1 MSAVSHSK
9 IYSQNETAN
18 TNNVL
23 SIRQKDDHRQRQPAI
38 FPKLYKN
45 SSRPDRKTFSPH
57 SATWILHGIYGSV
70 IAGAGFFRKIRTI
83 LLPLLHNSSVSAVLA
98 AFGGSVFNLA
108 ITTILYPPNYS
119 TLPVYI
125 SDSYNDLKFG
135 YAAAATMVGGA
146 FIVGIMMLLE
156 VVLNAGQV
164 FVRGKEMS
172 SPHRVVPIEQRD
184 MNMVFQDFA
193 LWPHMKARDN
203 IIYGLKV
210 RKTDKAQ
217 MQEKLHEVKTL
228 LHLDVQLRIEMRT
241 EMAQLFRQLKTTVFH
256 ITHDPSEAFAMADRI
271 IVMNQGV
278 IDQIATPAECYES
291 PRTITVA
298 GLLGAGSCVHGA
310 VMEGPA
316 GADDAEVGSAEQ
328 AADGSDR
335 ENRAVVSMQNRKLVC
350 KSFQNVKKGQ
360 KMLLKFRPEECIFVE
375 KECKNAIPVRVVM
388 SSFEG
393 GQYRVKVET
402 DGGDTFFLLHPTFL
416 KEQQTGY
423 AQILLERLYAYEE
436 ISG

>member
-1 MSAVSHSK
+1 MELKDVKKNYGKKEILKGINLTVQEGEIIS
-9 IYSQNETAN
+9 
-18 TNNVL
+18 VL
-23 SIRQKDDHRQRQPAI
+23 GPSGCGKSTLLNI
-38 FPKLYKN
+38 
-45 SSRPDRKTFSPH
+45 
-57 SATWILHGIYGSV
+57 
-70 IAGAGFFRKIRTI
+70 IAGI
-83 LLPLLHNSSVSAVLA
+83 LP
-98 AFGGSVFNLA
+98 
-108 ITTILYPPNYS
+108 
-119 TLPVYI
+119 
-125 SDSYNDLKFG
+125 
-135 YAAAATMVGGA
+135 
-146 FIVGIMMLLE
+146 
-156 VVLNAGQV
+156 LNAGQV

-172 SPHRVVPIEQRD
+172 SPHKVVPIEQRD

-217 MQEKLHEVKTL
+217 IQEKLHEVETL
-228 LHLDVQLRIEMRT
+228 LHLGGLLDQYPAELSGGQQQRVAIARALITNPSIILLDEPLCNLDVQLRIEMRT

-256 ITHDPSEAFAMADRI
+256 VTHDPSEAFAMADRI

-298 GLLGAGSCVHGA
+298 GLLGAGNCVHGA

-316 GADDAEVGSAEQ
+316 EAESAET
-328 AADGSDR
+328 
-335 ENRAVVSMQNRKLVC
+335 RAVVSMQNRELDC

-402 DGGDTFFLLHPTFL
+402 DGGDTFCLLHPTFL

-423 AQILLERLYAYEE
+423 AQILPERLYAYEE

>member
-1 MSAVSHSK
+1 M
-9 IYSQNETAN
+9 ETILELN
-18 TNNVL
+18 DVKKNYGKKEILKGINLTVQEGEIISVL
-23 SIRQKDDHRQRQPAI
+23 GPSGCGKSTLLNI
-38 FPKLYKN
+38 
-45 SSRPDRKTFSPH
+45 
-57 SATWILHGIYGSV
+57 
-70 IAGAGFFRKIRTI
+70 IAGI
-83 LLPLLHNSSVSAVLA
+83 LP
-98 AFGGSVFNLA
+98 
-108 ITTILYPPNYS
+108 
-119 TLPVYI
+119 
-125 SDSYNDLKFG
+125 
-135 YAAAATMVGGA
+135 
-146 FIVGIMMLLE
+146 
-156 VVLNAGQV
+156 LNAGQV

-172 SPHRVVPIEQRD
+172 SPHKVVPIEQRD

-217 MQEKLHEVKTL
+217 MQEKLHEVETL
-228 LHLDVQLRIEMRT
+228 LHLEGLLDQYPAELSGGQQQRVAIARALITNPSIILLDEPLCNLDVQLRIEMRT

-256 ITHDPSEAFAMADRI
+256 VTHDPSEAFAMADRI

-298 GLLGAGSCVHGA
+298 GLLGAGNCVHGA
-310 VMEGPA
+310 VMEGL
-316 GADDAEVGSAEQ
+316 AEAEN
-328 AADGSDR
+328 AEKRS
-335 ENRAVVSMQNRKLVC
+335 VVSMQNRKLVC

-402 DGGDTFFLLHPTFL
+402 DGGDTFCLLHPTFL

-423 AQILLERLYAYEE
+423 AQILPERLYAYEE

>member
-1 MSAVSHSK
+1 MELKDVKKNYGKKEILKGINLTVQEGEIIS
-9 IYSQNETAN
+9 
-18 TNNVL
+18 VL
-23 SIRQKDDHRQRQPAI
+23 GPSGCGKSTLLNI
-38 FPKLYKN
+38 
-45 SSRPDRKTFSPH
+45 
-57 SATWILHGIYGSV
+57 
-70 IAGAGFFRKIRTI
+70 IAGI
-83 LLPLLHNSSVSAVLA
+83 LP
-98 AFGGSVFNLA
+98 
-108 ITTILYPPNYS
+108 
-119 TLPVYI
+119 
-125 SDSYNDLKFG
+125 
-135 YAAAATMVGGA
+135 
-146 FIVGIMMLLE
+146 
-156 VVLNAGQV
+156 LNAGQV

-298 GLLGAGSCVHGA
+298 GLLGAGNCVHGA
-310 VMEGPA
+310 VMEGSA
-316 GADDAEVGSAEQ
+316 GAYNAETHT
-328 AADGSDR
+328 
-335 ENRAVVSMQNRKLVC
+335 VVSMQNRKLVC

-402 DGGDTFFLLHPTFL
+402 DGGDTFCLLHPTFL

-423 AQILLERLYAYEE
+423 AQILPERLYAYEE

>member
-1 MSAVSHSK
+1 MELKDVKKNYGKKEILKGINLTVQEGEIIS
-9 IYSQNETAN
+9 
-18 TNNVL
+18 VL
-23 SIRQKDDHRQRQPAI
+23 GPSGCGKSTLLNI
-38 FPKLYKN
+38 
-45 SSRPDRKTFSPH
+45 
-57 SATWILHGIYGSV
+57 
-70 IAGAGFFRKIRTI
+70 IAGI
-83 LLPLLHNSSVSAVLA
+83 LP
-98 AFGGSVFNLA
+98 
-108 ITTILYPPNYS
+108 
-119 TLPVYI
+119 
-125 SDSYNDLKFG
+125 
-135 YAAAATMVGGA
+135 
-146 FIVGIMMLLE
+146 
-156 VVLNAGQV
+156 LNAGQV

-172 SPHRVVPIEQRD
+172 SPHKVVPIEQRD

-217 MQEKLHEVKTL
+217 IQEKLHEVETL
-228 LHLDVQLRIEMRT
+228 LHLEGLWDQYPAELSGGQQQRVAIARALITNPSIILLDEPLCNLDVQLRIEMRT

-256 ITHDPSEAFAMADRI
+256 VTHDPSEAFAMADRI

-298 GLLGAGSCVHGA
+298 GLLGAGNCVHGA
-310 VMEGPA
+310 VMEGL
-316 GADDAEVGSAEQ
+316 AEAEN
-328 AADGSDR
+328 A

-402 DGGDTFFLLHPTFL
+402 DGGDTFCLLHPTFL
-416 KEQQTGY
+416 KEQQMGY
-423 AQILLERLYAYEE
+423 AQILPERLYAYEE

>member
-1 MSAVSHSK
+1 M
-9 IYSQNETAN
+9 ETILELKDVKKN
-18 TNNVL
+18 YGKKEILKGINLTVQEGEIISVL
-23 SIRQKDDHRQRQPAI
+23 GPSGCGKSTLLNI
-38 FPKLYKN
+38 
-45 SSRPDRKTFSPH
+45 
-57 SATWILHGIYGSV
+57 
-70 IAGAGFFRKIRTI
+70 IAGI
-83 LLPLLHNSSVSAVLA
+83 LPLN
-98 AFGGSVFNLA
+98 
-108 ITTILYPPNYS
+108 
-119 TLPVYI
+119 
-125 SDSYNDLKFG
+125 
-135 YAAAATMVGGA
+135 
-146 FIVGIMMLLE
+146 E
-156 VVLNAGQV
+156 GQV

-172 SPHRVVPIEQRD
+172 SPHKVVPIEQRD

-217 MQEKLHEVKTL
+217 MQEKLHEVETL
-228 LHLDVQLRIEMRT
+228 LHLEGLLDQYPAELSGGQQQRVAIARALITNPSIILLDEPLCNLDVQLRIEMRT

-256 ITHDPSEAFAMADRI
+256 VTHDPSEAFAMADRI
-271 IVMNQGV
+271 IVMNKGV

-298 GLLGAGSCVHGA
+298 GLLGAGNCVHGA
-310 VMEGPA
+310 VIE
-316 GADDAEVGSAEQ
+316 GSAE
-328 AADGSDR
+328 AENA
-335 ENRAVVSMQNRKLVC
+335 ENRAVVSMQNLKLEC
-350 KSFQNVKKGQ
+350 KNFKNVKRGQ

-402 DGGDTFFLLHPTFL
+402 DGGDTFCLLHPTFL

-423 AQILLERLYAYEE
+423 AQILPERLYAYEE

>member
-1 MSAVSHSK
+1 MELKDVKKNYGKKEILKGINLTVQEGEIIS
-9 IYSQNETAN
+9 
-18 TNNVL
+18 VL
-23 SIRQKDDHRQRQPAI
+23 GPSGCGKSTLLNI
-38 FPKLYKN
+38 
-45 SSRPDRKTFSPH
+45 
-57 SATWILHGIYGSV
+57 
-70 IAGAGFFRKIRTI
+70 IAGI
-83 LLPLLHNSSVSAVLA
+83 LP
-98 AFGGSVFNLA
+98 
-108 ITTILYPPNYS
+108 
-119 TLPVYI
+119 
-125 SDSYNDLKFG
+125 
-135 YAAAATMVGGA
+135 
-146 FIVGIMMLLE
+146 
-156 VVLNAGQV
+156 LNAGQV

-172 SPHRVVPIEQRD
+172 SPHKVVPIEQRD

-217 MQEKLHEVKTL
+217 IQEKLHEVETL
-228 LHLDVQLRIEMRT
+228 LHLEGLWDQYPAELSGGQQQRVAIARALITNPSIILLDEPLCNLDVQLRIEMRT

-256 ITHDPSEAFAMADRI
+256 VTHDPSEAFAMADRI

-298 GLLGAGSCVHGA
+298 GLLGAGNCVHGA
-310 VMEGPA
+310 VIEGL
-316 GADDAEVGSAEQ
+316 AEAEN
-328 AADGSDR
+328 A
-335 ENRAVVSMQNRKLVC
+335 ETRAVVSMQNRKLVC

-402 DGGDTFFLLHPTFL
+402 DGGDTFCLLHPTFL

-423 AQILLERLYAYEE
+423 AQILPERLYAYEE

>member
-1 MSAVSHSK
+1 MELKDVKKNYGKKEILEGINLTVQEGEIIS
-9 IYSQNETAN
+9 
-18 TNNVL
+18 VL
-23 SIRQKDDHRQRQPAI
+23 GPSGCGKSTLLNI
-38 FPKLYKN
+38 
-45 SSRPDRKTFSPH
+45 
-57 SATWILHGIYGSV
+57 
-70 IAGAGFFRKIRTI
+70 IAGI
-83 LLPLLHNSSVSAVLA
+83 LP
-98 AFGGSVFNLA
+98 
-108 ITTILYPPNYS
+108 
-119 TLPVYI
+119 
-125 SDSYNDLKFG
+125 
-135 YAAAATMVGGA
+135 
-146 FIVGIMMLLE
+146 
-156 VVLNAGQV
+156 LNAGQV

-217 MQEKLHEVKTL
+217 MQENFTRWKHCCN
-228 LHLDVQLRIEMRT
+228 LDVQLRIEMRT

-256 ITHDPSEAFAMADRI
+256 VTHDPSEAFAMADRI

-298 GLLGAGSCVHGA
+298 GLLGAGNCVHGA
-310 VMEGPA
+310 VMEGPEE
-316 GADDAEVGSAEQ
+316 ADDAEVGSAEQ

-335 ENRAVVSMQNRKLVC
+335 ENRAVVSVQNRKLVC

-402 DGGDTFFLLHPTFL
+402 DGGDTFCLLHPTFL

-423 AQILLERLYAYEE
+423 AQILPERLYAYEE
-436 ISG
+436 ISD

>member
-1 MSAVSHSK
+1 MELKDVKKNYGKKEILKGINLTVQEGEIIS
-9 IYSQNETAN
+9 
-18 TNNVL
+18 VL
-23 SIRQKDDHRQRQPAI
+23 GPSGCGKSTLLNI
-38 FPKLYKN
+38 
-45 SSRPDRKTFSPH
+45 
-57 SATWILHGIYGSV
+57 
-70 IAGAGFFRKIRTI
+70 IAGI
-83 LLPLLHNSSVSAVLA
+83 LP
-98 AFGGSVFNLA
+98 
-108 ITTILYPPNYS
+108 
-119 TLPVYI
+119 
-125 SDSYNDLKFG
+125 
-135 YAAAATMVGGA
+135 
-146 FIVGIMMLLE
+146 
-156 VVLNAGQV
+156 LNAGQV

-172 SPHRVVPIEQRD
+172 SPNKVVPIEQRD

-217 MQEKLHEVKTL
+217 MQEKLHEVETL
-228 LHLDVQLRIEMRT
+228 LHLEGLLDQYPAELSGGQQQRVAIARALITNPSIILLDEPLCNLDVQLRIEMRT

-256 ITHDPSEAFAMADRI
+256 VTHDPSEAFAMADRI

-298 GLLGAGSCVHGA
+298 GLLGAGNCVHGA

-316 GADDAEVGSAEQ
+316 EAESAET
-328 AADGSDR
+328 
-335 ENRAVVSMQNRKLVC
+335 RAVVSMQNRELDC

-402 DGGDTFFLLHPTFL
+402 DGGDTFCLLHPTFL

-423 AQILLERLYAYEE
+423 AQILPERLYAYEE

>member
-1 MSAVSHSK
+1 MELKDVKKNYGKKEILKGINLTVQEGEIIS
-9 IYSQNETAN
+9 
-18 TNNVL
+18 VL
-23 SIRQKDDHRQRQPAI
+23 GPSGCGKSTLLNI
-38 FPKLYKN
+38 
-45 SSRPDRKTFSPH
+45 
-57 SATWILHGIYGSV
+57 
-70 IAGAGFFRKIRTI
+70 IAGI
-83 LLPLLHNSSVSAVLA
+83 LP
-98 AFGGSVFNLA
+98 
-108 ITTILYPPNYS
+108 
-119 TLPVYI
+119 
-125 SDSYNDLKFG
+125 
-135 YAAAATMVGGA
+135 
-146 FIVGIMMLLE
+146 
-156 VVLNAGQV
+156 LNAGQV

-172 SPHRVVPIEQRD
+172 SPHKVVPIEQRD

-193 LWPHMKARDN
+193 LWPHMKAWDN

-217 MQEKLHEVKTL
+217 MQEKLHEVETL
-228 LHLDVQLRIEMRT
+228 LHLEGLLDQYPAELSGGQQQRVAIARALITNPSIILLDEPLCNLDVQLRIEMRT

-256 ITHDPSEAFAMADRI
+256 VTHDPSEAFAMADRI

-298 GLLGAGSCVHGA
+298 GLLGAGNCVHGA
-310 VMEGPA
+310 VMEGSA
-316 GADDAEVGSAEQ
+316 GAENAET
-328 AADGSDR
+328 
-335 ENRAVVSMQNRKLVC
+335 RAVVSVQNRKLVC

-402 DGGDTFFLLHPTFL
+402 DGGDTFCLLHPTFL

-423 AQILLERLYAYEE
+423 AQILPERLYAYEE

>member
-1 MSAVSHSK
+1 MELKDVKKNYGKKEILKGINLTVQEGEIIS
-9 IYSQNETAN
+9 
-18 TNNVL
+18 VL
-23 SIRQKDDHRQRQPAI
+23 GPSGCGKSTLLNI
-38 FPKLYKN
+38 
-45 SSRPDRKTFSPH
+45 
-57 SATWILHGIYGSV
+57 
-70 IAGAGFFRKIRTI
+70 IAGI
-83 LLPLLHNSSVSAVLA
+83 LPLN
-98 AFGGSVFNLA
+98 
-108 ITTILYPPNYS
+108 
-119 TLPVYI
+119 
-125 SDSYNDLKFG
+125 
-135 YAAAATMVGGA
+135 
-146 FIVGIMMLLE
+146 E
-156 VVLNAGQV
+156 GQV

-172 SPHRVVPIEQRD
+172 SPHKVVPIEQRD

-217 MQEKLHEVKTL
+217 MQEKLHEVETL
-228 LHLDVQLRIEMRT
+228 LHLEGLLDQYPAELSGGQQQRVAIARALITNPSIILLDEPLCNLDVQLRIEMRT

-256 ITHDPSEAFAMADRI
+256 VTHDPSEAFAMADRI
-271 IVMNQGV
+271 IVMNKGV
-278 IDQIATPAECYES
+278 IDQIANPAECYES

-298 GLLGAGSCVHGA
+298 GLLGAGNCVHGA
-310 VMEGPA
+310 VMEGLVEAENAEA
-316 GADDAEVGSAEQ
+316 GNVKV
-328 AADGSDR
+328 
-335 ENRAVVSMQNRKLVC
+335 ENVENHTVVSMQNLKLEC
-350 KSFQNVKKGQ
+350 KNFKNVKRGQ

-402 DGGDTFFLLHPTFL
+402 DGGDTFCLLHPTFL

-423 AQILLERLYAYEE
+423 AQILPERLYAYEE

>member
-1 MSAVSHSK
+1 MELNDVKKNYGKKEILKGINLTVQEGEIIS
-9 IYSQNETAN
+9 
-18 TNNVL
+18 VL
-23 SIRQKDDHRQRQPAI
+23 GPSGCGKSTLLNI
-38 FPKLYKN
+38 
-45 SSRPDRKTFSPH
+45 
-57 SATWILHGIYGSV
+57 
-70 IAGAGFFRKIRTI
+70 IAGI
-83 LLPLLHNSSVSAVLA
+83 LP
-98 AFGGSVFNLA
+98 
-108 ITTILYPPNYS
+108 
-119 TLPVYI
+119 
-125 SDSYNDLKFG
+125 
-135 YAAAATMVGGA
+135 
-146 FIVGIMMLLE
+146 
-156 VVLNAGQV
+156 LNAGQV

-210 RKTDKAQ
+210 RKMDKAQ
-217 MQEKLHEVKTL
+217 MQEKLHEVETL
-228 LHLDVQLRIEMRT
+228 LHLEGLLDQYPAELSGGQQQRVAIARALITNPSIILLDEPLCNLDVQLRIEMRT

-256 ITHDPSEAFAMADRI
+256 VTHDPSEAFAMADRI
-271 IVMNQGV
+271 IVMNKGV

-291 PRTITVA
+291 PLTITVA
-298 GLLGAGSCVHGA
+298 GLLGAGNCVHGA
-310 VMEGPA
+310 VMEGPEEVESLEA
-316 GADDAEVGSAEQ
+316 ENAKSDDAEVGSAEQ

-335 ENRAVVSMQNRKLVC
+335 ENHAIVSMQNRKLVC

-402 DGGDTFFLLHPTFL
+402 DGGDTFCLLHPTFL

-423 AQILLERLYAYEE
+423 AQILPERLYAYEE

>member
-1 MSAVSHSK
+1 M
-9 IYSQNETAN
+9 ETILELKDVKKN
-18 TNNVL
+18 YGKKEILKGINLTVQEGEIISVL
-23 SIRQKDDHRQRQPAI
+23 GPSGCGKSTLLNI
-38 FPKLYKN
+38 
-45 SSRPDRKTFSPH
+45 
-57 SATWILHGIYGSV
+57 
-70 IAGAGFFRKIRTI
+70 IAGI
-83 LLPLLHNSSVSAVLA
+83 LP
-98 AFGGSVFNLA
+98 
-108 ITTILYPPNYS
+108 
-119 TLPVYI
+119 
-125 SDSYNDLKFG
+125 
-135 YAAAATMVGGA
+135 
-146 FIVGIMMLLE
+146 
-156 VVLNAGQV
+156 LNAGQV

-172 SPHRVVPIEQRD
+172 SPHKVVTIEQRD

-217 MQEKLHEVKTL
+217 MQEKLHEVETL
-228 LHLDVQLRIEMRT
+228 LHLEGLLDQYPAELSGGQQQRVAIARALITNPSIILLDEPLCNLDVQLRIEMRT

-256 ITHDPSEAFAMADRI
+256 VTHDPSEAFAMADRI

-298 GLLGAGSCVHGA
+298 GLLGAGNCVHGA
-310 VMEGPA
+310 VIEGL
-316 GADDAEVGSAEQ
+316 AEAESAET
-328 AADGSDR
+328 
-335 ENRAVVSMQNRKLVC
+335 RAVVSVQNRKLVC

-402 DGGDTFFLLHPTFL
+402 DGGDTFCLLHPTFL

-423 AQILLERLYAYEE
+423 AQILPERLYAYEE

>member
-1 MSAVSHSK
+1 MPSLPFCILQITVRCRF
-9 IYSQNETAN
+9 T
-18 TNNVL
+18 
-23 SIRQKDDHRQRQPAI
+23 
-38 FPKLYKN
+38 
-45 SSRPDRKTFSPH
+45 
-57 SATWILHGIYGSV
+57 SAT
-70 IAGAGFFRKIRTI
+70 
-83 LLPLLHNSSVSAVLA
+83 P
-98 AFGGSVFNLA
+98 
-108 ITTILYPPNYS
+108 TTILELKDVKKNYGKKEILKGINLTVQEGEIISVLGPSGCGKS
-119 TLPVYI
+119 TLLNI
-125 SDSYNDLKFG
+125 I
-135 YAAAATMVGGA
+135 A
-146 FIVGIMMLLE
+146 GILP
-156 VVLNAGQV
+156 LNAGQV

-172 SPHRVVPIEQRD
+172 SPHKVVPIEQRD

-217 MQEKLHEVKTL
+217 MQEKLHEVETL

-256 ITHDPSEAFAMADRI
+256 VTHDPSEAFAMADRI

-298 GLLGAGSCVHGA
+298 GLLGAGNCVHGA
-310 VMEGPA
+310 VMEEPA

-335 ENRAVVSMQNRKLVC
+335 ENRAVVSVQSRKLVC
-350 KSFQNVKKGQ
+350 KSFQNVKKEQ

-402 DGGDTFFLLHPTFL
+402 DGGDTFCLLHPTFL

-423 AQILLERLYAYEE
+423 AQILPERLYAYEE

>member
-1 MSAVSHSK
+1 M
-9 IYSQNETAN
+9 ETILELKDVKKN
-18 TNNVL
+18 YGKKEILKGINLTVQEGEIISVL
-23 SIRQKDDHRQRQPAI
+23 GPSGCGKSTLLNIIAG
-38 FPKLYKN
+38 
-45 SSRPDRKTFSPH
+45 
-57 SATWILHGIYGSV
+57 ILH
-70 IAGAGFFRKIRTI
+70 
-83 LLPLLHNSSVSAVLA
+83 
-98 AFGGSVFNLA
+98 
-108 ITTILYPPNYS
+108 
-119 TLPVYI
+119 
-125 SDSYNDLKFG
+125 
-135 YAAAATMVGGA
+135 
-146 FIVGIMMLLE
+146 
-156 VVLNAGQV
+156 LNAGQV

-172 SPHRVVPIEQRD
+172 SPHKVVPIEQRD

-217 MQEKLHEVKTL
+217 MQEKLHEVETL
-228 LHLDVQLRIEMRT
+228 LHLEGLLDQYPAELSGGQQQRVAIARALITNPSIILLDEPLCNLDVQLRIEMRT

-256 ITHDPSEAFAMADRI
+256 VTHDPSEAFAMADRI

-298 GLLGAGSCVHGA
+298 GLLGAGNCVHGA

-316 GADDAEVGSAEQ
+316 EAENT
-328 AADGSDR
+328 

-402 DGGDTFFLLHPTFL
+402 DGGDTFCLLHPMFL

-423 AQILLERLYAYEE
+423 AQILPERLYAYEE

>member
-1 MSAVSHSK
+1 MELKDVKKNYGKKEILKGINLTVQEGEIIS
-9 IYSQNETAN
+9 
-18 TNNVL
+18 VL
-23 SIRQKDDHRQRQPAI
+23 GPSGCGKSTLLNI
-38 FPKLYKN
+38 
-45 SSRPDRKTFSPH
+45 
-57 SATWILHGIYGSV
+57 
-70 IAGAGFFRKIRTI
+70 IAGI
-83 LLPLLHNSSVSAVLA
+83 LP
-98 AFGGSVFNLA
+98 
-108 ITTILYPPNYS
+108 
-119 TLPVYI
+119 
-125 SDSYNDLKFG
+125 
-135 YAAAATMVGGA
+135 
-146 FIVGIMMLLE
+146 
-156 VVLNAGQV
+156 LNAGQV

-172 SPHRVVPIEQRD
+172 SPHKVMPIEQRD

-210 RKTDKAQ
+210 RKTDKAL
-217 MQEKLHEVKTL
+217 MQEKLHEVETL
-228 LHLDVQLRIEMRT
+228 LHLEGLLDQYPAELSGGQQQRVAIARALITNPSIILLDEPLCNLDVQLRIEMRT

-256 ITHDPSEAFAMADRI
+256 VTHDPSEAFAMADRI

-298 GLLGAGSCVHGA
+298 GLLGAGNCVHGA
-310 VMEGPA
+310 VMEGL
-316 GADDAEVGSAEQ
+316 AEAENT
-328 AADGSDR
+328 
-335 ENRAVVSMQNRKLVC
+335 ENHAVVSMQNRKLVC

-402 DGGDTFFLLHPTFL
+402 DGGDTFCLLHPTFL

-423 AQILLERLYAYEE
+423 AQILPERLYAYEE

>member
-1 MSAVSHSK
+1 M
-9 IYSQNETAN
+9 
-18 TNNVL
+18 
-23 SIRQKDDHRQRQPAI
+23 
-38 FPKLYKN
+38 
-45 SSRPDRKTFSPH
+45 
-57 SATWILHGIYGSV
+57 
-70 IAGAGFFRKIRTI
+70 IAEAGFFRKIRTI
-83 LLPLLHNSSVSAVLA
+83 LLYAAGLHQRLLQRFEVRLRGSSHHGGRRLYRGHHD
-98 AFGGSVFNLA
+98 AFGSGADRRLPEKA
-108 ITTILYPPNYS
+108 GTLRRKWLQIMETILELKDVKKNYGKKEILKGINLTVQEGEIISVLGPSGCGKS
-119 TLPVYI
+119 TLLNI
-125 SDSYNDLKFG
+125 I
-135 YAAAATMVGGA
+135 A
-146 FIVGIMMLLE
+146 GILP
-156 VVLNAGQV
+156 LNAGQV

-402 DGGDTFFLLHPTFL
+402 DGGDTFCLLHPTFL

-423 AQILLERLYAYEE
+423 AQILPERLYAYEE

>member
-1 MSAVSHSK
+1 MELKDVKKNYGKKEILKGINLTVQEGEIIS
-9 IYSQNETAN
+9 
-18 TNNVL
+18 VL
-23 SIRQKDDHRQRQPAI
+23 GPSGCGKSTLLNI
-38 FPKLYKN
+38 
-45 SSRPDRKTFSPH
+45 
-57 SATWILHGIYGSV
+57 
-70 IAGAGFFRKIRTI
+70 IAGI
-83 LLPLLHNSSVSAVLA
+83 LP
-98 AFGGSVFNLA
+98 
-108 ITTILYPPNYS
+108 
-119 TLPVYI
+119 
-125 SDSYNDLKFG
+125 
-135 YAAAATMVGGA
+135 
-146 FIVGIMMLLE
+146 
-156 VVLNAGQV
+156 LNAGQV

-172 SPHRVVPIEQRD
+172 SPHKVVPIEQRD

-217 MQEKLHEVKTL
+217 MQEKLHEVETL
-228 LHLDVQLRIEMRT
+228 LHLEGLLDQYPAELSGGQQQRVAIARALITNPSIILLDEPLCNLDVQLRIEMRT

-256 ITHDPSEAFAMADRI
+256 VTHDPSEAFAMADRI

-298 GLLGAGSCVHGA
+298 GLLGAGNCVHGA
-310 VMEGPA
+310 VMEGL
-316 GADDAEVGSAEQ
+316 AEAENT
-328 AADGSDR
+328 
-335 ENRAVVSMQNRKLVC
+335 EKRAVVSMQNRKLVC
-350 KSFQNVKKGQ
+350 KSFQTVKKGQ

-402 DGGDTFFLLHPTFL
+402 DGGDTFCLLHPTFL

-423 AQILLERLYAYEE
+423 AQILPERLYAYEE

>member
-1 MSAVSHSK
+1 MELKDVKKNYGKKEILKGINLTVQEGEIIS
-9 IYSQNETAN
+9 
-18 TNNVL
+18 VL
-23 SIRQKDDHRQRQPAI
+23 GPSGCGKSTLLNI
-38 FPKLYKN
+38 
-45 SSRPDRKTFSPH
+45 
-57 SATWILHGIYGSV
+57 
-70 IAGAGFFRKIRTI
+70 IAGI
-83 LLPLLHNSSVSAVLA
+83 LPLN
-98 AFGGSVFNLA
+98 
-108 ITTILYPPNYS
+108 
-119 TLPVYI
+119 
-125 SDSYNDLKFG
+125 
-135 YAAAATMVGGA
+135 
-146 FIVGIMMLLE
+146 E
-156 VVLNAGQV
+156 GQV

-172 SPHRVVPIEQRD
+172 SPHKVVPIEQRD

-217 MQEKLHEVKTL
+217 MQEKLHEVETL
-228 LHLDVQLRIEMRT
+228 LHLEGLLDQYPAELSGGQQQRVAITRALITNPSIILLDEPLCNLDVQLRIEMRT

-256 ITHDPSEAFAMADRI
+256 VTHDPSEAFAMADRI
-271 IVMNQGV
+271 IVMNKGV

-298 GLLGAGSCVHGA
+298 GLLGAGNCVHGA
-310 VMEGPA
+310 VMEGL
-316 GADDAEVGSAEQ
+316 AEAEN
-328 AADGSDR
+328 A
-335 ENRAVVSMQNRKLVC
+335 ENRAVVSMQNLKLEC
-350 KSFQNVKKGQ
+350 KNFKNVKRGQ

-402 DGGDTFFLLHPTFL
+402 DGGDTFCLLHPTFL

-423 AQILLERLYAYEE
+423 AQILPERLYAYEE

>member
-1 MSAVSHSK
+1 MELKDVKKNYGKKEILKGINLTVQEGEIIS
-9 IYSQNETAN
+9 
-18 TNNVL
+18 VL
-23 SIRQKDDHRQRQPAI
+23 GPSGCGKSTLLNI
-38 FPKLYKN
+38 
-45 SSRPDRKTFSPH
+45 
-57 SATWILHGIYGSV
+57 
-70 IAGAGFFRKIRTI
+70 IAGI
-83 LLPLLHNSSVSAVLA
+83 LPLN
-98 AFGGSVFNLA
+98 
-108 ITTILYPPNYS
+108 
-119 TLPVYI
+119 
-125 SDSYNDLKFG
+125 
-135 YAAAATMVGGA
+135 
-146 FIVGIMMLLE
+146 E
-156 VVLNAGQV
+156 GQV

-172 SPHRVVPIEQRD
+172 SPHKVVPIEQRD

-217 MQEKLHEVKTL
+217 MQEKLHEVETL
-228 LHLDVQLRIEMRT
+228 LHLEGLLDQYPAELSGGQQQRVAIARALITNPSIILLDEPLCNLDVQLRIEMRT

-256 ITHDPSEAFAMADRI
+256 VTHDPSEAFAMADRI
-271 IVMNQGV
+271 IVMNKGV

-298 GLLGAGSCVHGA
+298 GLLGAGNCVHGA
-310 VMEGPA
+310 VMEGLEEAENAEAESMEAENAKAENAETENTEA
-316 GADDAEVGSAEQ
+316 GNVKAENAETENTEAGNVKADDAEAGSAEQ
-328 AADGSDR
+328 AIGSVK
-335 ENRAVVSMQNRKLVC
+335 ENRAVVSMQNRKFVC
-350 KSFQNVKKGQ
+350 KSFQNVKRGQ

-402 DGGDTFFLLHPTFL
+402 DGGDTFCLLHPTFL

-423 AQILLERLYAYEE
+423 AQILPERLYAYEE

>member
-1 MSAVSHSK
+1 M
-9 IYSQNETAN
+9 
-18 TNNVL
+18 
-23 SIRQKDDHRQRQPAI
+23 
-38 FPKLYKN
+38 
-45 SSRPDRKTFSPH
+45 
-57 SATWILHGIYGSV
+57 
-70 IAGAGFFRKIRTI
+70 IAEAGFFRKIRTI
-83 LLPLLHNSSVSAVLA
+83 LQYAAGLHQRLLQRFEVRLRGSSHHGGRRLYHGHHD
-98 AFGGSVFNLA
+98 AFGSGAERRLPEKA
-108 ITTILYPPNYS
+108 GTLRRKWLQIMETILELKDVKKNYGKKEILKGINLTVQEGEIISVLGPSGCGKS
-119 TLPVYI
+119 TLLNI
-125 SDSYNDLKFG
+125 I
-135 YAAAATMVGGA
+135 A
-146 FIVGIMMLLE
+146 GILP
-156 VVLNAGQV
+156 LNAGQV

-217 MQEKLHEVKTL
+217 MQEKLHEVETL

-256 ITHDPSEAFAMADRI
+256 VTHDPSEAFAMADRI

-298 GLLGAGSCVHGA
+298 GLLGAGNCVHGA

-316 GADDAEVGSAEQ
+316 EADDAEVGSAEQ

-335 ENRAVVSMQNRKLVC
+335 ENRAVVSVQNRKLVC

-402 DGGDTFFLLHPTFL
+402 DGGDTFCLLHPTFL
-416 KEQQTGY
+416 KEKQTGY
-423 AQILLERLYAYEE
+423 AQILPERLYAYEE

>member
-1 MSAVSHSK
+1 M
-9 IYSQNETAN
+9 ETILELKDVKKN
-18 TNNVL
+18 YGKKEILKGINLTVQEGEIISVL
-23 SIRQKDDHRQRQPAI
+23 GPSGCGKSTLLNI
-38 FPKLYKN
+38 
-45 SSRPDRKTFSPH
+45 
-57 SATWILHGIYGSV
+57 
-70 IAGAGFFRKIRTI
+70 IAGI
-83 LLPLLHNSSVSAVLA
+83 LPLN
-98 AFGGSVFNLA
+98 
-108 ITTILYPPNYS
+108 
-119 TLPVYI
+119 
-125 SDSYNDLKFG
+125 
-135 YAAAATMVGGA
+135 
-146 FIVGIMMLLE
+146 E
-156 VVLNAGQV
+156 GQV

-172 SPHRVVPIEQRD
+172 SPHKVVPIEQRD

-210 RKTDKAQ
+210 RKTDKAKI
-217 MQEKLHEVKTL
+217 QEKLHEVETL
-228 LHLDVQLRIEMRT
+228 LHLEGLLDQYPAELSGGQQQRVAIARALITNPSIILLDEPLCNLDVQLRIEMRT

-256 ITHDPSEAFAMADRI
+256 VTHDPSEAFAMADRI
-271 IVMNQGV
+271 IVMNKGV

-298 GLLGAGSCVHGA
+298 GLLGAGNRVHGA

-316 GADDAEVGSAEQ
+316 EAENAEVENAEARSAEQ
-328 AADGSDR
+328 ATDGSGR
-335 ENRAVVSMQNRKLVC
+335 GNRAVVSMQNRKLEC
-350 KSFQNVKKGQ
+350 KNFKNVKRGQ

-402 DGGDTFFLLHPTFL
+402 DGGDTFCLLHPTFL

-423 AQILLERLYAYEE
+423 AQILPERLYAYEE

>member
-1 MSAVSHSK
+1 MELKDVKKNYGKKEILKGINLTVQEGEIIS
-9 IYSQNETAN
+9 
-18 TNNVL
+18 VL
-23 SIRQKDDHRQRQPAI
+23 GPSGCGKSTLLNI
-38 FPKLYKN
+38 
-45 SSRPDRKTFSPH
+45 
-57 SATWILHGIYGSV
+57 
-70 IAGAGFFRKIRTI
+70 IAGI
-83 LLPLLHNSSVSAVLA
+83 LPLN
-98 AFGGSVFNLA
+98 
-108 ITTILYPPNYS
+108 
-119 TLPVYI
+119 
-125 SDSYNDLKFG
+125 
-135 YAAAATMVGGA
+135 
-146 FIVGIMMLLE
+146 E
-156 VVLNAGQV
+156 GQV

-172 SPHRVVPIEQRD
+172 SPHKVVPIEQRD

-217 MQEKLHEVKTL
+217 MQEKLHEVETL
-228 LHLDVQLRIEMRT
+228 LHLEGLLDQYPAELSGGQQQRVAIARALITNPSIILLDEPLCNLDVQLRIEMRT

-256 ITHDPSEAFAMADRI
+256 VTHDPSEAFAMADRI

-298 GLLGAGSCVHGA
+298 GLLGAGNCVHDA
-310 VMEGPA
+310 VIEGLA
-316 GADDAEVGSAEQ
+316 EADNAETHT
-328 AADGSDR
+328 
-335 ENRAVVSMQNRKLVC
+335 VVSVQNRNLVC

-402 DGGDTFFLLHPTFL
+402 DGGDTFCLLHPTFL

-423 AQILLERLYAYEE
+423 AQILPERLYAYEE

>member
-1 MSAVSHSK
+1 MELKDVKKNYGKKEILKGINLTVQEGEIISVLGPSGCGKS
-9 IYSQNETAN
+9 TL
-18 TNNVL
+18 L
-23 SIRQKDDHRQRQPAI
+23 SI
-38 FPKLYKN
+38 
-45 SSRPDRKTFSPH
+45 
-57 SATWILHGIYGSV
+57 
-70 IAGAGFFRKIRTI
+70 IAGI
-83 LLPLLHNSSVSAVLA
+83 LPLN
-98 AFGGSVFNLA
+98 
-108 ITTILYPPNYS
+108 
-119 TLPVYI
+119 
-125 SDSYNDLKFG
+125 
-135 YAAAATMVGGA
+135 
-146 FIVGIMMLLE
+146 E
-156 VVLNAGQV
+156 GQV

-172 SPHRVVPIEQRD
+172 SPHKVVPIEQRD

-217 MQEKLHEVKTL
+217 MQEKLHEVETL
-228 LHLDVQLRIEMRT
+228 LHLEGLLDQYPAELSGGQQQRVAIARALITNPSIILLDEPLCNLDVQLRIEMRT

-256 ITHDPSEAFAMADRI
+256 VTHDPSEAFAMADRI
-271 IVMNQGV
+271 IVMNKGV

-298 GLLGAGSCVHGA
+298 GLLGAGNCVHGA
-310 VMEGPA
+310 VMEGLVEAENVGADNTEIGNVKAETENTEA
-316 GADDAEVGSAEQ
+316 GNAKVDDAEAGSAEQ
-328 AADGSDR
+328 ATNGSVK
-335 ENRAVVSMQNRKLVC
+335 ENHTVVSMQNLKLEC
-350 KSFQNVKKGQ
+350 KNFKNVKRGQ

-402 DGGDTFFLLHPTFL
+402 DGGDTFCLLHPMFL

-423 AQILLERLYAYEE
+423 AQILPERLYAYEE

>member
-1 MSAVSHSK
+1 M
-9 IYSQNETAN
+9 ETILELKDVKKN
-18 TNNVL
+18 YGKKEILKGINLTVQEGEIISVL
-23 SIRQKDDHRQRQPAI
+23 GPSGCGKSTLLNI
-38 FPKLYKN
+38 
-45 SSRPDRKTFSPH
+45 
-57 SATWILHGIYGSV
+57 
-70 IAGAGFFRKIRTI
+70 IAGI
-83 LLPLLHNSSVSAVLA
+83 LP
-98 AFGGSVFNLA
+98 
-108 ITTILYPPNYS
+108 
-119 TLPVYI
+119 
-125 SDSYNDLKFG
+125 
-135 YAAAATMVGGA
+135 
-146 FIVGIMMLLE
+146 
-156 VVLNAGQV
+156 LNAGQV

-172 SPHRVVPIEQRD
+172 SPHKVVPIEQRD

-217 MQEKLHEVKTL
+217 IQEKLHEVETL
-228 LHLDVQLRIEMRT
+228 LHLEGLWDQYPAELSGGQQQRVAIARALITNPSIILLDEPLCNLDVQLRIEMRT

-256 ITHDPSEAFAMADRI
+256 VTHDPSEAFAMADRI

-298 GLLGAGSCVHGA
+298 GLLGAGNCVHGA
-310 VMEGPA
+310 VIEGL
-316 GADDAEVGSAEQ
+316 AEAEN
-328 AADGSDR
+328 A
-335 ENRAVVSMQNRKLVC
+335 ETRAVVSMQNRKLVC

-402 DGGDTFFLLHPTFL
+402 DGGDTFCLLHPTFL

-423 AQILLERLYAYEE
+423 AQILPERLYAYEE

>member
-1 MSAVSHSK
+1 M
-9 IYSQNETAN
+9 ETILELKDVKKN
-18 TNNVL
+18 YGKKEILKGINLTVQEGEIISVL
-23 SIRQKDDHRQRQPAI
+23 GPSGCGKSTLLNI
-38 FPKLYKN
+38 
-45 SSRPDRKTFSPH
+45 
-57 SATWILHGIYGSV
+57 
-70 IAGAGFFRKIRTI
+70 IAGI
-83 LLPLLHNSSVSAVLA
+83 LP
-98 AFGGSVFNLA
+98 
-108 ITTILYPPNYS
+108 
-119 TLPVYI
+119 
-125 SDSYNDLKFG
+125 
-135 YAAAATMVGGA
+135 
-146 FIVGIMMLLE
+146 
-156 VVLNAGQV
+156 LNAGQV

-172 SPHRVVPIEQRD
+172 SPHKVVPIEQRD

-217 MQEKLHEVKTL
+217 MQEKLQEVETL
-228 LHLDVQLRIEMRT
+228 LHLEGLLDQYPAELSGGQQQRVAIARALITNPSIILLDEPLCNLDVQLRIEMRT

-256 ITHDPSEAFAMADRI
+256 VTHDPSEAFAMADRI

-298 GLLGAGSCVHGA
+298 GLLGAGNCVHGA

-402 DGGDTFFLLHPTFL
+402 DGGDTFCLLHPTFL

-423 AQILLERLYAYEE
+423 AQILPERLYAYEE